1 MAKTL
6 KDLTRVGTDARK
18 IAALL
23 REKAPAGH
31 DLAWINPREAALL
44 KASGGSGH
52 IDPQTGI
59 RSYEETPPTPSMDDI
74 YAYEEGPGGV
84 VEAAPDV
91 ISPFAQNYYSGQI
104 SPLEQATFTPRD
116 GVQPVDIMAPG
127 AAQAAPPS
135 EIPFGGVPVTT
146 PDARQYIEGAA
157 APGTPAA
164 LGQPPTMPQAA
175 APAAAKTGKD
185 NLLAQLGIAGV
196 GALLGA
202 RAGRRATAGAQA
214 GAQEMRQL
222 AAPYQQAGQQLQAAA
237 QRGELT
243 PGSQQALQAMQAQMA
258 QGIEKRGG
266 VGVAQAQAAISNL
279 RTQLLQQQYD
289 YGLKL
294 SGIGDNIALGAIKT
308 GMEADKYAA
317 QLSQN
322 FYSNLARVA
331 GGALRSE

>member
-1 MAKTL
+1 MAKPL
-6 KDLTRVGTDARK
+6 KELTRVGTDARK

-23 REKAPAGH
+23 RKKAPEGH

-59 RSYEETPPTPSMDDI
+59 QSFEDVPTDFGPPPDFSEAPGYSDVGYQGAPFEFTPSAREYYSPADAGTLQQLSSFPTPVQPPM
-74 YAYEEGPGGV
+74 G
-84 VEAAPDV
+84 APDAGYGM
-91 ISPFAQNYYSGQI
+91 S
-104 SPLEQATFTPRD
+104 
-116 GVQPVDIMAPG
+116 
-127 AAQAAPPS
+127 QAA
-135 EIPFGGVPVTT
+135 IR
-146 PDARQYIEGAA
+146 DLIEQQT
-157 APGTPAA
+157 APE
-164 LGQPPTMPQAA
+164 
-175 APAAAKTGKD
+175 APKAPTGKGL
-185 NLLAQLGIAGV
+185 NLGQLGIAGV

-202 RAGRRATAGAQA
+202 RAGRKATAAAGAGAQ
-214 GAQEMRQL
+214 QMQQL

-243 PGSQQALQAMQAQMA
+243 PGSQQAMQAMQAQLA
-258 QGIEKRGG
+258 QGIEARGG
-266 VGVAQAQAAISNL
+266 VGVAQAQAAMANL

-317 QLSQN
+317 QLSQS
-322 FYSNLARVA
+322 FYSNLARIAA
-331 GGALRSE
+331 GAIGQ

>member
-1 MAKTL
+1 MAKSL
-6 KDLTRVGTDARK
+6 KDMTRVGTDARK

-59 RSYEETPPTPSMDDI
+59 RSYEDDLEAPPESPPVPEDTGFQFGGYEAPISAGGVFPNIPTSGDVGTDIQLSSFPTRGAPDAGYQLSTAAARELIDQQEKADTGAAKPPT
-74 YAYEEGPGGV
+74 GKGL
-84 VEAAPDV
+84 
-91 ISPFAQNYYSGQI
+91 N
-104 SPLEQATFTPRD
+104 
-116 GVQPVDIMAPG
+116 
-127 AAQAAPPS
+127 
-135 EIPFGGVPVTT
+135 
-146 PDARQYIEGAA
+146 
-157 APGTPAA
+157 
-164 LGQPPTMPQAA
+164 LGQ
-175 APAAAKTGKD
+175 
-185 NLLAQLGIAGV
+185 LGVAGI

-202 RAGRRATAGAQA
+202 RAGRKATAAAGAGAQ
-214 GAQEMRQL
+214 QMQQL

-258 QGIEKRGG
+258 QGIEARGG
-266 VGVAQAQAAISNL
+266 VGVAQAQAAIANL

-322 FYSNLARVA
+322 FYSNLARIA
-331 GGALRSE
+331 GGALAQ